1 MANMKEVNKALK
13 AKYPHLDIQAFRG
26 DCYVYFN
33 LGVHDV
39 DSLYVHP
46 VTTPTES
53 LIQFTL
59 EHIHDFMT
67 EHHLI

>member
-1 MANMKEVNKALK
+1 MANMKEVNKSLK

-46 VTTPTES
+46 VTTSTES
-53 LIQFTL
+53 LIKLTL